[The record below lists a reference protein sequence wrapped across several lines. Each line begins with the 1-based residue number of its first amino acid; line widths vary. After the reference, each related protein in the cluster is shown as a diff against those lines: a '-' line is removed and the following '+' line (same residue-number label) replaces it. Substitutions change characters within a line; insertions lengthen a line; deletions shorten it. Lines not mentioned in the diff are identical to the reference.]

1 MTGNGNGIGS
11 PRLIFMIDGLGSDY
25 LDSGTTPFLSKLFT
39 ESGGEVVEGLW
50 PTVTNVNNAAI
61 ACAAPP
67 AVTGITGNS
76 FLDPDTGVDRH
87 MDAAHMLN
95 APTLLQTWAEA
106 GRRVCLLSAKSKTL
120 RLLGNGL
127 DYLVTS
133 EHAPSEVV
141 DAVGA
146 PPNIYSSEVNIWL
159 LRCLAWLIAHRPDLD
174 TFYVHTTDYPMHMW
188 APGEA
193 GSNDHLRQLDA
204 AIQAVVK
211 TVPDAEVL
219 LTADHG
225 MNAKTRALDLGR
237 ILTARGVTEVSALS
251 IEKDGYV
258 GHHRDLGGSAWVW
271 VDEAQR
277 DRAAEILGSLDGVEQ
292 VLPRAEAA
300 AKFLLDPTRMG
311 DLAILADR
319 RTVFGDLATETEELP
334 PGYRSHGSAYE
345 REVPLF
351 RWNVR
356 DTKALPGSP
365 MNWHLLLPFNDDHA
379 R

>member
-1 MTGNGNGIGS
+1 MTGKATRS
-11 PRLIFMIDGLGSDY
+11 PRLIFMIDGLGWDY
-25 LDSGTTPFLSKLFT
+25 LDSGATPFLSSLFA
-39 ESGGEVVEGLW
+39 EGGAVVEGLW

-67 AVTGITGNS
+67 SATGITGNS
-76 FLDPDTGVDRH
+76 YLDPETRLDRH
-87 MDAAHMLN
+87 MDSAQMLN
-95 APTLLQTWAEA
+95 VPTLLETWSGT
-106 GRRVCLLSAKSKTL
+106 GRRCALLSVKGKSG
-120 RLLGNGL
+120 RLLGRGL
-127 DYLVTS
+127 EYIVNSQD
-133 EHAPSEVV
+133 APAEMV

-146 PPNIYSSEVNIWL
+146 PPPIYSIEVNIWL
-159 LRCLAWLIAHRPDLD
+159 VRCLAWLIANRPDLD

-193 GSNDHLRQLDA
+193 GSQEHLRQLDA
-204 AIQAVVK
+204 AIRAVVD

-237 ILTARGVTEVSALS
+237 ILAARGVTGASALS

-277 DRAAEILGSLDGVEQ
+277 DRAVEILSSLSGVDQ
-292 VLPRAEAA
+292 VLARAETA
-300 AKFLLDPTRMG
+300 AKFQLDPTRMG
-311 DLAILADR
+311 DLAVFADR
-319 RTVFGDLATETEELP
+319 RSVFGDLATETEDLG
-334 PGYRSHGSAYE
+334 PGYRSHGSLYE
-345 REVPLF
+345 REVPLL
-351 RWNVR
+351 RWGVR
-356 DTKALPGSP
+356 DSNPDVETS
-365 MNWHLLLPFNDDHA
+365 MNWHLLLPLANDHV

>member
-1 MTGNGNGIGS
+1 MTANGTT
-11 PRLIFMIDGLGSDY
+11 PLRLIFMIDGFGSDY
-25 LDSGTTPFLSKLFT
+25 LDSGVTPFLSHLFT
-39 ESGGEVVEGLW
+39 ESGGEMVGALW

-76 FLDPDTGVDRH
+76 TLDPDTGADRY
-87 MDAAHMLN
+87 MDSAQMLN
-95 APTLLQTWAEA
+95 APTLLQNWSEA

-120 RLLGNGL
+120 RLLGTGL
-127 DYLVTS
+127 DYLATGQ
-133 EHAPSEVV
+133 EPPAELV

-146 PPNIYSSEVNIWL
+146 PPNIYSSEINIWL
-159 LRCLAWLIAHRPDLD
+159 VHCLAWLIAHRPDLD

-188 APGEA
+188 APGED
-193 GSNDHLRQLDA
+193 GSNEHLRQLDA
-204 AIQAVVK
+204 AIREVVNV
-211 TVPDAEVL
+211 VPDAEVL

-237 ILTARGVTEVSALS
+237 ILTARGVTQASALS
-251 IEKDGYV
+251 VEKDGYV
-258 GHHRDLGGSAWVW
+258 GHHRDLGGAAWVW

-277 DRAAEILGSLDGVEQ
+277 DRAADIISSLDGVEL

-311 DLAILADR
+311 DLAIFADR
-319 RTVFGDLATETEELP
+319 RTVLGELATETEDLA
-334 PGYRSHGSAYE
+334 PGYRSHGSAHE
-345 REVPLF
+345 AEVPLF
-351 RWNVR
+351 RWNVSGP
-356 DTKALPGSP
+356 KPQQGSP
-365 MNWHLLLPFNDDHA
+365 MNWHLLLPFVDDHA

>member
-1 MTGNGNGIGS
+1 MTVDGIGP
-11 PRLIFMIDGLGSDY
+11 PRLIFMIDGLGYDY
-25 LDSGTTPFLSKLFT
+25 LDSGVTPFLSHLFA

-76 FLDPDTGVDRH
+76 FLDPESGVDRH

-95 APTLLQTWAEA
+95 APTLLQTWSEA

-120 RLLGNGL
+120 RLLGTGL
-127 DYLVTS
+127 DYLVTG
-133 EHAPSEVV
+133 EHPPSEMVE
-141 DAVGA
+141 AVGA
-146 PPNIYSSEVNIWL
+146 PPHIYSSEINIWL
-159 LRCLAWLIAHRPDLD
+159 LRCLAWLIDHRRDLD

-193 GSNDHLRQLDA
+193 GSNEHLRQLDA

-211 TVPDAEVL
+211 VVPDAEVL

-225 MNAKTRALDLGR
+225 MNSKTRALDLGR
-237 ILTARGVTEVSALS
+237 ILTARGVSQASALS

-258 GHHRDLGGSAWVW
+258 GHHRDLGGAAWVW

-277 DRAAEILGSLDGVEQ
+277 DRTADILSSLDGVEQ

-300 AKFLLDPTRMG
+300 AKFLLDPSRMG

-319 RTVFGDLATETEELP
+319 RTVFGELASESEVLA

-345 REVPLF
+345 REIPLL
-351 RWNVR
+351 RWNVSVPKPHR
-356 DTKALPGSP
+356 ESP
-365 MNWHLLLPFNDDHA
+365 MNWHLLLPFDDDHA